1 MPSELKGI
9 IGTTVLIIL
18 TFVFPRARVLTVPLV
33 FVLILIA
40 LFWSARR
47 SAERGARQPDAYAKP
62 VEGAVVL
69 PRPSGDARLLRPL
82 ARRRGVAH
90 LHHRRPHGDPVPRH
104 QPQGERLLLLEGP
117 EVGDHHL
124 HRRLP
129 HP

>member
-47 SAERGARQPDAYAKP
+47 SAERE
-62 VEGAVVL
+62 EG
-69 PRPSGDARLLRPL
+69 
-82 ARRRGVAH
+82 
-90 LHHRRPHGDPVPRH
+90 
-104 QPQGERLLLLEGP
+104 
-117 EVGDHHL
+117 
-124 HRRLP
+124 
-129 HP
+129 